1 MMDLSS
7 AAKTDVGKK
16 RDHNEDAFLC
26 DDQLGLYVV
35 ADGMGG
41 HAAGEVASQ
50 EAVEAIRDNLLS
62 HTDTIE
68 AFRAAPAP
76 DTGEAVRA
84 MLELAVR
91 AAAYQVFGLSEID
104 PDRKGMGTTMSAL
117 LLLPRVAFIAHVGDS
132 RIYVLRDGRAVLAT
146 RDHTYVAAMVDLGK
160 MTAEEAKRS
169 PHQNVLMRALGSHDY
184 VQVDTRMLRYQAG
197 DVFLLCSDGLHG
209 YLRGGE
215 VETLVG
221 TDLAGSAERLVQLAL
236 DRGGKDNI
244 TAVLVR
250 AEGE

>member
-1 MMDLSS
+1 MHLSS

-16 RDHNEDAFLC
+16 RDHNEDAFLR

-62 HTDTIE
+62 HSDAVE
-68 AFRAAPAP
+68 AYRAEPAP

-132 RIYVLRDGRAVLAT
+132 RIYVLRGGRAVLAT
-146 RDHTYVAAMVDLGK
+146 RDHTYVAAMVHMGK

-169 PHQNVLMRALGSHDY
+169 PQQNVLIRALGSHDY

-209 YLRGGE
+209 YLRAGE
-215 VETLVG
+215 VETLVDA
-221 TDLAGSAERLVQLAL
+221 DLAASADRLIQLAL

-244 TAVLVR
+244 SAVLVR
-250 AEGE
+250 VEGE

>member
-1 MMDLSS
+1 MDLSS